1 MTGASERF
9 LLNILIFRVH
19 FHSFFNFFVYFSRAR
34 PSR

>member
-9 LLNILIFRVH
+9 ILNILIFRVH
-19 FHSFFNFFVYFSRAR
+19 FHSFFYFSRAR

>member
-1 MTGASERF
+1 MMTGASERF

-19 FHSFFNFFVYFSRAR
+19 FHSFFYFSRAR

>member
-1 MTGASERF
+1 MMTGA

-19 FHSFFNFFVYFSRAR
+19 FHSFFYFSRAR